1 MFCECS
7 VNDAPV
13 KLYQGKWVFATNSN
27 FVTSL
32 SLQPD
37 VEDLWY
43 FKPRNLLDQKVFAL
57 SGCKDKVIRKFVF
70 VSKTQFLCLDEAAS
84 LGIGKI

>member
-43 FKPRNLLDQKVFAL
+43 FKL
-57 SGCKDKVIRKFVF
+57 
-70 VSKTQFLCLDEAAS
+70 
-84 LGIGKI
+84 